1 MFAEASSSLS
11 SDDHFPVGMFEVIK
25 FTYTNSRSTKQSKIH
40 QYMKIV
46 QSIIVFKN
54 QEATYSDTVC

>member
-1 MFAEASSSLS
+1 MFAEASSTLS
-11 SDDHFPVGMFEVIK
+11 SDDHFPVGLFEVIK

-46 QSIIVFKN
+46 Q
-54 QEATYSDTVC
+54 TYQ